1 MSIRLCGRDFPRH
14 ALAVLFLSLA
24 FWIATVPAAAQESD
38 AELERVH
45 RVDELLKLLDARP
58 DARIADVGAGDGFF
72 SVRIARAVLPNG
84 RVVAVDVSDAALT
97 KLRERAS
104 RDNVTNVD
112 AVLGATDDPRLEA
125 GRFDAVLIHN
135 AYHEMTEHEA
145 MLRHIRAAMKPGGRL
160 VIVEPMHES
169 SRGLPR
175 EKQVDKH
182 DIEIDIVD
190 QELRTAGFEIVQRDA
205 EFVKFTGVAGG
216 FWVILARRP

>member
-1 MSIRLCGRDFPRH
+1 MFIRLRGRDVPRH
-14 ALAVLFLSLA
+14 ALAVIFLSLV
-24 FWIATVPAAAQESD
+24 FSTATAHAAAQESD

-84 RVVAVDVSDAALT
+84 RAVAVDVSDAALT

-145 MLRHIRAAMKPGGRL
+145 MLRHIRTALKAGGRL

-169 SRGLPR
+169 SRGLSR
-175 EKQVDKH
+175 EKQVEKH

-190 QELRTAGFEIVQRDA
+190 QELRAAGFEIVQRDA

-216 FWVILARRP
+216 FWLIRARRP